1 MRGNERG
8 YISIPAPQQNCRAS
22 IIILRQT
29 KSAIF
34 LRHLDSKRADLRES
48 LEIFRRNFARAIDL
62 VRIDVVAQIRFEF
75 AQEIFARGAIL
86 RALRRIWINSIEIV
100 TSDEKVAG
108 ETAAVLKRIARCFC
122 QLERFAMAFRHL

>member
-75 AQEIFARGAIL
+75 AQEMDKFDRNRNVRRKGCWRNCRGPQADRAL
-86 RALRRIWINSIEIV
+86 LLPARALR
-100 TSDEKVAG
+100 AG
-108 ETAAVLKRIARCFC
+108 LSPSLMCR
-122 QLERFAMAFRHL
+122 